1 MSTAKPFDYK
11 TFSVS
16 QRLKEIGMFF
26 QKRDPVHQA
35 LRRLARRLEKCG
47 IPYAVMGGMAVNL
60 HGARRTTDDVDIL
73 LNQQGLDRFR
83 QEFLGTSFD
92 QPGKN
97 PRRFV
102 DRQNGGTLDVLVTGR
117 YPGTGEPGPIAS

>member
-1 MSTAKPFDYK
+1 MKTAKID
-11 TFSVS
+11 VWR
-16 QRLKEIGMFF
+16 RLQEIGMFF
-26 QKRDPVHQA
+26 EGASPVHQTT
-35 LRRLARRLEKCG
+35 RRLTQQLRQAG

-92 QPGKN
+92 QPEKN

-102 DRQNGGTLDVLVTGR
+102 DRQNGVT
-117 YPGTGEPGPIAS
+117 